1 MSKDSSKNNDDSD
14 EKLSRRDFLKLVG
27 VAGTFATIPALFP
40 LGKVFASNGNG
51 DGNVSNS
58 TSQTVKKLS
67 TGNHKF
73 NLDGTSPQV
82 ANTMGSR
89 TMVDKTLFPI
99 LEGMAIGLL
108 TLKKGGVREPHW
120 HPNAS
125 ELGYC
130 ISGKTAMTIF
140 SPGNGY
146 DRFTIDA
153 GELSYVPIGYI
164 HDIENIGDTDAKF
177 LVVFNNEK
185 PEDLGISG
193 SIGSMQ
199 NRVLNATFNINPPTF
214 FNQFNNNLPRNVV
227 VGPKPNLLYSKEK
240 YTRITNN
247 HKFDLI
253 NFPPQV
259 QTLGGT
265 VALGNANAFPILKG
279 LACYLLRF
287 KPHGIREPHWHP
299 NSPELNYVI
308 EGKARLTVF
317 SPGGDAG
324 TFELGH
330 VDTFEVSAGEIAFI
344 PQGYFHYIENINNNG
359 NTTFAV
365 FFGNERPED
374 IGISGS
380 LSAYSNGV
388 LGSVFNTNPEIFS
401 KLPRLQQDVF
411 LVSGGG

>member
-1 MSKDSSKNNDDSD
+1 MSNNDITKSNHNSE
-14 EKLSRRDFLKLVG
+14 EKISRRDFFKLVS
-27 VAGTFATIPALFP
+27 VAGAFATLPTLLP
-40 LGKVFASNGNG
+40 LGKVFATNGNVTTSKNATKTATKTSNG
-51 DGNVSNS
+51 S
-58 TSQTVKKLS
+58 
-67 TGNHKF
+67 HKF
-73 NLDGTSPQV
+73 NLDGTPPQV

-89 TMVDKTLFPI
+89 TMVDSTLFPI
-99 LEGMAIGLL
+99 LEGMSIGLL
-108 TLKKGGVREPHW
+108 ILKKGGVREPHW

-185 PEDLGISG
+185 SEDLGISG

-199 NRVLNATFNINPPTF
+199 NRVLNATFSINPPTF
-214 FNQFNNNLPRNVV
+214 FNQFNNNSPNNVV
-227 VGPKPNLLYSKEK
+227 VAPKPNLLYNKEK
-240 YTRITNN
+240 YTRISDN
-247 HKFDLI
+247 HKFDLA

-259 QTLGGT
+259 QTAGGT

-317 SPGGDAG
+317 SRGGDAG
-324 TFELGH
+324 SYELGH

-365 FFGNERPED
+365 FFGNEKPED

-380 LSAYSNGV
+380 FSAYSNGV
-388 LGSVFNTNPEIFS
+388 LGCV
-401 KLPRLQQDVF
+401 
-411 LVSGGG
+411 